1 MHPTYI
7 VLAHTA
13 ITKDDPEFSGE
24 FGLLPCEWVIF
35 DGVHGKAQAEAKA
48 NKPAFMPASEERHEP
63 RIAAPVAGLQTGLA
77 RIAHR
82 G

>member
-1 MHPTYI
+1 MFPTYI

-48 NKPAFMPASEERHEP
+48 SKFRKHFREVQIRRLMPE
-63 RIAAPVAGLQTGLA
+63 
-77 RIAHR
+77 
-82 G
+82 

>member
-1 MHPTYI
+1 MSPTYI

-48 NKPAFMPASEERHEP
+48 SKFRKHFREVQIRRLMPE
-63 RIAAPVAGLQTGLA
+63 
-77 RIAHR
+77 
-82 G
+82 

>member
-1 MHPTYI
+1 MFPTYI
-7 VLAHTA
+7 VLAHTG

-48 NKPAFMPASEERHEP
+48 SKFRKHFREVQIRQLMPE
-63 RIAAPVAGLQTGLA
+63 
-77 RIAHR
+77 
-82 G
+82 

>member
-1 MHPTYI
+1 MYPTYI

-48 NKPAFMPASEERHEP
+48 NKFRKHFRFIQIRTVSEQ
-63 RIAAPVAGLQTGLA
+63 L
-77 RIAHR
+77 
-82 G
+82 